1 MPPQNTRLSDSGLGK
16 NPLRNLPHPERT
28 IPALLA
34 RQADRYGLKTLL
46 RAGDVQRT
54 YKDMPEAV
62 GRVASALTDLGVERG
77 DRVAVLSHNRVE
89 MLDLFLACA
98 WMGAA
103 FVPLNTALRGVQL
116 SHQLKDSG
124 SYLLVVDDSLKG
136 SLQTVEDTLPELER
150 LVLLDGGEADFG
162 TLKGEPFTVPEQPSE
177 AASISPSDL
186 CAILYT
192 SGTTG
197 PPKGVCCPQ
206 AQSFWWGIHA
216 SEHLTITEEDTLYT
230 CLPLFHTNAL
240 NAFMQALCTGATYVF
255 GRGFSATRFWSEV
268 RNEEATVTYLLGA
281 MVHILWNRPASEED
295 NTHQVRV
302 ALAPPAPAELLEPFE
317 ERFGVRLV
325 DAFGMTELNY
335 VIGAPPDE
343 QKPGRMGR
351 EIEGF
356 ELRVMD
362 EHDVE
367 VHDGEPGELVLRHTE
382 PDSIATGYWR
392 NPEATVEAW
401 RNLWFHTGDRVSR
414 DRSGYF
420 TYVDRIKDSIRR
432 RGENISSYEV
442 EQAINSHPDV
452 VESAVVAVPS
462 ELSEDEV
469 KASIVLK
476 QGTELE
482 PLEIVKWCEPRLAY
496 FAVPR
501 YVELLSELPHTA
513 NGKVQKYVLRERGVD
528 DAFDREAAGYE
539 VKR

>member
-1 MPPQNTRLSDSGLGK
+1 MEYAKTGPGK
-16 NPLRNLPHPERT
+16 NPLRELPHAERT
-28 IPALLA
+28 IPALLEK
-34 RQADRYGLKTLL
+34 QADYYGSKTLL
-46 RAGDVQRT
+46 RAGDVWRT
-54 YKDMPEAV
+54 YKDMPEVV
-62 GRVASALTDLGVERG
+62 GRAASALADLGVGRG

-89 MLDLFLACA
+89 MLELFLACA

-124 SYLLVVDDSLKG
+124 SSVLMVDDSLKEN
-136 SLQTVEDTLPELER
+136 LQTVEDILPELER
-150 LVLLDGGEADFG
+150 LVLLDGGEATFG
-162 TLKGEPFTVPEQPSE
+162 SLEAEPFTVPEQPSE
-177 AASISPSDL
+177 AASVAPSDL

-206 AQSFWWGIHA
+206 AQSFWWGVHA
-216 SEHLTITEEDTLYT
+216 SEHLTITAEDTLYT

-240 NAFMQALCTGATYVF
+240 NAFMQALCTGATYVL

-268 RNEEATVTYLLGA
+268 RKEEATVTYLLGA
-281 MVHILWNRPASEED
+281 MVHILWNRPPSEED
-295 NTHQVRV
+295 SAHQFRV
-302 ALAPPAPAELLEPFE
+302 ALAPPVPAELAEPFA
-317 ERFGVRLV
+317 ERFGVRPV

-335 VIGAPPDE
+335 VIDTPPDK
-343 QKPGRMGR
+343 QKPGSMGR
-351 EIEGF
+351 RVEGF
-356 ELRVMD
+356 ELRVVD
-362 EHDVE
+362 EYDME
-367 VHDGEPGELVLRHTE
+367 VPDGEPGELVLRHSE

-401 RNLWFHTGDRVSR
+401 RNLWFHTGDRVTR
-414 DRSGYF
+414 DRDGYF

-452 VESAVVAVPS
+452 LESAVVAVPS

-469 KASIVLK
+469 KASVVLK
-476 QGTELE
+476 QGKELE
-482 PLEIVKWCEPRLAY
+482 PLEIIKWCEPRLAY

-501 YVELLSELPHTA
+501 YVEFLSELPHTP
-513 NGKVQKYVLRERGVD
+513 NGKVQKYVLRERGAD
-528 DAFDREAAGYE
+528 DAFDREAAGYK